1 MIQGDSQR
9 GGTLEEVKQALLE
22 CGVEKAHLL
31 ILHPPY
37 HDIIRFSNLEADL
50 SNAKSENEFYDR
62 FELVVE
68 NYSDL
73 LETGRYLVLVI
84 GDKYRRGEWIPL
96 GFRSMERVLNHGYK
110 LKSIV
115 VKNIVGNR
123 AKRNL
128 EHFWRRRALWGG
140 FYIFKHEYVM
150 FFQKL

>member
-1 MIQGDSQR
+1 
-9 GGTLEEVKQALLE
+9 
-22 CGVEKAHLL
+22 VEKAHLL

-50 SNAKSENEFYDR
+50 SNAKSEDEFYDR

-73 LETGRYLVLVI
+73 LETGRYIVLVI
-84 GDKYRRGEWIPL
+84 GDKYARGEWIPL
-96 GFRSMERVLNHGYK
+96 GFRTMERVLKHGYK

-115 VKNIVGNR
+115 VKNIAGNR

-128 EHFWRRRALWGG
+128 EHLWRRRALKGG

-150 FFQKL
+150 FFQKS